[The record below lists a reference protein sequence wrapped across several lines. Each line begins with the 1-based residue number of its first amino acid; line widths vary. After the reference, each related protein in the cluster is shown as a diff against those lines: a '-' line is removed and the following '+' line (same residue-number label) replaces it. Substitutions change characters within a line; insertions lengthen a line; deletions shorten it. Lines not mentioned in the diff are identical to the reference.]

1 MYANQ
6 GSISRKELLSSIQGS
21 AFKEEG
27 MTQLSTA
34 IANLTSIK
42 VVNRSLDE
50 DKISLDESFQSK
62 LNNFIV
68 NPVKNSG

>member
-62 LNNFIV
+62 LNSFIV
-68 NPVKNSG
+68 NPVKNLG